1 MLFKPSMMTHLLLHC
16 SQPGGTRAPQVVDLL
31 VQDHHA
37 VVGVSERHIAAMTN
51 PASEAQST
59 AVFAVVVVVVEDEN
73 TPTTSIRQPI
83 TNLATLWSFVSGTFD
98 LSFVLSRVMAFTIR
112 EVILMVVDT
121 PVFFSPDHSFTS

>member
-1 MLFKPSMMTHLLLHC
+1 
-16 SQPGGTRAPQVVDLL
+16 
-31 VQDHHA
+31 
-37 VVGVSERHIAAMTN
+37 MTN